1 LSERGDGMILGI
13 GTDIVE
19 IDRVRKALERAGFAE
34 RVFTAAERE
43 YCEGRGAQRWA
54 SFAARFAGKEAV
66 LKAFGT
72 GLSAGSWQDVEILPD
87 AAGRPTVGLK
97 GHFAALAAAMGVAE
111 VHVSLS
117 HARDYATAQ
126 AVLWGGDGR

>member
-1 LSERGDGMILGI
+1 MILGI
-13 GTDIVE
+13 GIDVVE
-19 IDRVRKALERAGFAE
+19 IERIRSALGRSGFAE

-43 YCEGRGAQRWA
+43 YCEGRGVQRFA

-87 AAGRPTVGLK
+87 AAGRPVVRLSGYYGK
-97 GHFAALAAAMGVAE
+97 LAARQGVTA
-111 VHVSLS
+111 VHISLS
-117 HARDYATAQ
+117 HAQEVAAAQ
-126 AVLWGGDGR
+126 VILWGGGEG